1 MVTLPVQHVVW
12 RHFWEGL
19 RSGELI
25 GDSHQVVFMW
35 FIINNMCLL
44 EGSMWR
50 ASLRCIYDGCTAAAA
65 WRKRCVGWAAA
76 GNSSSACEEGQQRQ
90 QVYMAGTHSL
100 SVHRAKQETLP
111 VAGDRGL
118 LKASWCG
125 CCCRRW

>member
-50 ASLRCIYDGCTAAAA
+50 ASLRCI
-65 WRKRCVGWAAA
+65 
-76 GNSSSACEEGQQRQ
+76 
-90 QVYMAGTHSL
+90 
-100 SVHRAKQETLP
+100 
-111 VAGDRGL
+111 
-118 LKASWCG
+118 
-125 CCCRRW
+125 